1 MFRRHNVLALRWIL
15 PIAQLVLS
23 IALLWPVRHELT
35 QQVKDASR
43 YSRLT
48 KTRAPTVS
56 EVIAISIP
64 ERFTPQERAELASF
78 ERRKWMPAVLNLPSG
93 LIQLP
98 YIALNASKEE
108 WVPVGLD
115 LMTWRAIT
123 WPLLGIIFW
132 WRVGRGIEAL
142 LATRRGLIQ
151 PQISSVETAIGG
163 ALFLFCAIAAIC
175 LPLCGNRHRDP
186 DFPMKLFSCGFGM
199 WALLGGALVTAKLC
213 QLRIRRRMSAA

>member
-1 MFRRHNVLALRWIL
+1 MITRTVDAIWVYTDQEFLANGDISPVHKDRFLRASLLKSMFRRHRVLALRWIL

-23 IALLWPVRHELT
+23 IAILWPVRHELT

-142 LATRRGLIQ
+142 LATRRGID
-151 PQISSVETAIGG
+151 SA
-163 ALFLFCAIAAIC
+163 
-175 LPLCGNRHRDP
+175 P
-186 DFPMKLFSCGFGM
+186 D
-199 WALLGGALVTAKLC
+199 
-213 QLRIRRRMSAA
+213 